1 MILSDEDIK
10 KHTDNITGIITMYS
24 TAVTRLT
31 DALSNAKWENAR
43 LREKIAALEKETA
56 ADAGNT
62 QKTAGTGDQP

>member
-62 QKTAGTGDQP
+62 KKTAGTGDQP